1 MKKSIFICFLD
12 AILCIPL
19 TAMSSQFELMQDK
32 TMNVKLLET
41 GLSAFALVLTV
52 YVLYVLKQ
60 YLKKRLHFM
69 DINNLILLS
78 ISIQVIVAIMGW
90 FSTFFPEN
98 DVFINFLVL
107 AAMIVTGIMYTIAGV
122 KLLKL
127 PKNPYGI
134 LKPFCYL
141 YIVMGLGMAS
151 VFLFP
156 IALLASMMGD
166 LLLGVILI
174 KELQK
179 DKEISMMPLCL

>member
-1 MKKSIFICFLD
+1 MKKGVFICFLD
-12 AILCIPL
+12 ALLCIPL
-19 TAMSSQFELMQDK
+19 TVLSSQFEMMQDK
-32 TMNVKLLET
+32 TINMKLLET
-41 GLSAFALVLTV
+41 GISAFAVVLTV

-78 ISIQVIVAIMGW
+78 ISIQVIVAVIGW

-98 DVFINFLVL
+98 QVFTNFLIL

-127 PKNPYGI
+127 PNNLYGVQ
-134 LKPFCYL
+134 KPFCYL
-141 YIVMGLGMAS
+141 YIVMGVGMAT

-156 IALLASMMGD
+156 IALLASMLGD
-166 LLLGVILI
+166 ILLAVILI

-179 DKEISMMPLCL
+179 EKEISTMQFCL